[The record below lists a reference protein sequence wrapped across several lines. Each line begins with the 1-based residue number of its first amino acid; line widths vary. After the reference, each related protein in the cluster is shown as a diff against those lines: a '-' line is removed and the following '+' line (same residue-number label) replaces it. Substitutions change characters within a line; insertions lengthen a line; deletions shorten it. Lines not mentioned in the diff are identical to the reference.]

1 MYASLSAMMI
11 LRINDFNNN
20 FSVFNYYLYDTY
32 IMENIIID
40 LKLKITDL
48 EQENNVLKSKINL
61 MYSNWKFDYGRFM
74 ELKASIYKMNNKT
87 ESEPESIQSISDT
100 IS

>member
-1 MYASLSAMMI
+1 MSSI
-11 LRINDFNNN
+11 I
-20 FSVFNYYLYDTY
+20 V
-32 IMENIIID
+32 NI
-40 LKLKITDL
+40 
-48 EQENNVLKSKINL
+48 KSCERGCSPGWDVRCCCELNC
-61 MYSNWKFDYGRFM
+61 DYGRFM